1 MIRVG
6 FDKLQGADLVVD
18 AVYESNR
25 EAPAGALAG
34 EPLNRLMR
42 VGNLGGFR
50 PRSGNAGILFSV
62 ITSTGSEA
70 AWPDSL
76 DPYAGVYTYYGDNR
90 SPGQEMHA
98 TKQRGNSLLRDA
110 FELAHSGDIDS
121 RKRCPVFFIFEW
133 AGNARDHVFRGMA
146 VPGSS
151 FLAPGEDLVAVWRTI
166 NGERFQ
172 NYRASFTVLDEASIS
187 GPWLQD
193 SIAAGEFLLGDGR
206 APKSYQRWVKTG
218 RLSPLIAEKIGT
230 RSVQEQ
236 SPERETQIGILNTIY
251 ERCRADP
258 WLFERVA
265 AEIWKMSS
273 PTTVEYELTR
283 RYRDGGRDAIG
294 SLLVGPSSDP
304 IKLTFALEAK
314 LYKAGN
320 TVGVKDVS
328 RLISRIKHREFG
340 VFVTT
345 SAINSQAY
353 KEIREDEHPIV
364 VISGRDVVEILSSNG
379 ITTIQLC
386 QSWLESILSSE

>member
-1 MIRVG
+1 MFRIG

-25 EAPAGALAG
+25 DAPAGALAG
-34 EPLNRLMR
+34 EPLNRLMK

-50 PRSGNAGILFSV
+50 PRSGNSGILFSV

-76 DPYAGVYTYYGDNR
+76 DPYSGVYTYYGDNR

-98 TKQRGNSLLRDA
+98 TKQRGNALLRDA
-110 FELAHSGDIDS
+110 FELAHSGEVEL

-166 NGERFQ
+166 KGERFQ
-172 NYRASFTVLDEASIS
+172 NYRASLTVLDEASIS
-187 GPWLQD
+187 GSWLQD
-193 SIAAGEFLLGDGR
+193 SISAGEFLLEDER
-206 APKSYQRWVKTG
+206 APKAYKSWVKSG
-218 RLSPLIAEKIGT
+218 KLSPLVAEKIGT
-230 RSVQEQ
+230 RSVQDQ
-236 SPERETQIGILNTIY
+236 IPERDAQVAILKSIY
-251 ERCRADP
+251 DRCSSDP

-265 AEIWKMSS
+265 AEVWKMSS

-294 SLLVGPSSDP
+294 SLLVGPASDP

-314 LYKAGN
+314 LYKSGN
-320 TVGVKDVS
+320 TVGVKEVS

-353 KEIREDEHPIV
+353 KEIRDDQHPIV
-364 VISGRDVVEILSSNG
+364 VISGRDVVEILSANG
-379 ITTIQLC
+379 ITTISHC
-386 QSWLESILSSE
+386 HSWLESVLSTE